1 MVTCSSHFDL
11 KTSTSSKCS
20 VCLELHPD
28 LSLQGM
34 QACWFNAGS
43 VSLGCECGD
52 GYMNVPSLLLRGSF
66 PPSSLSHVSLSHP
79 SMLTF
84 PTSILLSPPCLPL
97 SFPPA
102 MPPPQWVSP
111 ICQPPPPWQTLATEH
126 ETTQNYCHGFP
137 LTAPP
142 RLRRL
147 KYRPR

>member
-102 MPPPQWVSP
+102 MPPPPVS
-111 ICQPPPPWQTLATEH
+111 QPYLPAASSLANLSHWTRDYTELLSWFSP
-126 ETTQNYCHGFP
+126 YG
-137 LTAPP
+137 TAPTEEVEI
-142 RLRRL
+142 
-147 KYRPR
+147 